1 MLVLL
6 IVDIVLLEEVLHR
19 LVQLL
24 VDIVAF
30 VLTIHGSLIIDFL
43 PELLLFSTFGLHLH
57 VQSVSLI
64 DFMGYFDEARF
75 QLSELLNEEEFDTLQ
90 VFLLLGQLERELLEL
105 LVQEL
110 FLQLDLADQF
120 VFQGDQLGID
130 LQVDNDARH
139 FLFQFLLQLEFPRE
153 QMLLDLVYIFLTP
166 HLLIVFYVSHCILV
180 FSKDLL
186 KHEDLLGVGLTLGCK
201 LVELP
206 AL

>member
-1 MLVLL
+1 LLVLL

-24 VDIVAF
+24 VDLVAL

-43 PELLLFSTFGLHLH
+43 PELLLFSTFGLHLR
-57 VQSVSLI
+57 VQSVSLS

-120 VFQGDQLGID
+120 VFQGD
-130 LQVDNDARH
+130 
-139 FLFQFLLQLEFPRE
+139 
-153 QMLLDLVYIFLTP
+153 
-166 HLLIVFYVSHCILV
+166 
-180 FSKDLL
+180 
-186 KHEDLLGVGLTLGCK
+186 
-201 LVELP
+201 
-206 AL
+206 